1 MTLRSLFPSVRVLL
15 AALSLAAGLIA
26 YTGQA
31 HASRTQESIF
41 QDDRLLQNPDPQLQN
56 VTLDELFP
64 ETVPANE
71 GLVALGV
78 LAGAGPVAG

>member
-41 QDDRLLQNPDPQLQN
+41 QDDRLLQNRKGPGARAGRGRG
-56 VTLDELFP
+56 E
-64 ETVPANE
+64 
-71 GLVALGV
+71 
-78 LAGAGPVAG
+78 GAGGRLRHRENTRPRRSLARGGR